1 MDRHYSSE
9 LVVGLLEMWGVDV
22 QGLSVSRVSRLSRRG
37 KELHYHSVVGPLAA
51 MRSLESKRDTLKG
64 RGWRIGRGDFLPRS
78 DYLNGSRSWD
88 VRRVQTL

>member
-1 MDRHYSSE
+1 M
-9 LVVGLLEMWGVDV
+9 DV

-37 KELHYHSVVGPLAA
+37 KELHYLSVVGPLAA
-51 MRSLESKRDTLKG
+51 IRSLESKRDALKG
-64 RGWRIGRGDFLPRS
+64 KIGWGDGLARS

>member
-37 KELHYHSVVGPLAA
+37 KELHYLSVVGPVAGIK
-51 MRSLESKRDTLKG
+51 SLESKRDALKG
-64 RGWRIGRGDFLPRS
+64 KGWRIG
-78 DYLNGSRSWD
+78 
-88 VRRVQTL
+88 